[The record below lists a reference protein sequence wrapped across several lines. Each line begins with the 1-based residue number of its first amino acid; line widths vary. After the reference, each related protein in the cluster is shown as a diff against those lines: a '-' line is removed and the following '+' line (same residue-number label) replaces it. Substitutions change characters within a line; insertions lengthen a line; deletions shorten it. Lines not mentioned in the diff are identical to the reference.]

1 MRLSQ
6 AKFEPGYHIHPSDC
20 IMFFRNV
27 APSDNALRVV
37 QMGGSI
43 PYHEG
48 LDRQCKNGTDTV
60 ANSLNKK
67 MAMLNSSL
75 RTMG

>member
-6 AKFEPGYHIHPSDC
+6 AKFEPGYHIHPRDC

-37 QMGGSI
+37 QMDGNI

-48 LDRQCKNGTDTV
+48 LDRPMQEGNGHSGESV
-60 ANSLNKK
+60 E
-67 MAMLNSSL
+67 
-75 RTMG
+75 

>member
-20 IMFFRNV
+20 IMFFRNI
-27 APSDNALRVV
+27 APSGNALRVV
-37 QMGGSI
+37 EMGGSI

-48 LDRQCKNGTDTV
+48 LDRQMQVRNGHSGESV
-60 ANSLNKK
+60 E
-67 MAMLNSSL
+67 
-75 RTMG
+75 